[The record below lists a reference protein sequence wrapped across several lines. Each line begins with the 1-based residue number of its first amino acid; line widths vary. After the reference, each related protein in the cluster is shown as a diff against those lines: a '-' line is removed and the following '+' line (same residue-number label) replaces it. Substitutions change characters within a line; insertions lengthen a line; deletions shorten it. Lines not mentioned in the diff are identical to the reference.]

1 MQDPDKAVAED
12 PDFDVEEAQHRLNE
26 VYEKMSAI
34 SGSSAESRASK
45 ILHGLGFTV
54 AMQRRSTQ
62 SFRCDR
68 VCGKGVGSCAESER
82 WRRYGAL
89 TVNRVKGRGQE
100 RLG

>member
-1 MQDPDKAVAED
+1 MQDPDKAAAED

-62 SFRCDR
+62 SFRCGR
-68 VCGKGVGSCAESER
+68 V
-82 WRRYGAL
+82 
-89 TVNRVKGRGQE
+89 
-100 RLG
+100 